1 MPSAVT
7 PSGDGQSLTRCILVI
22 AVSFLRYTE
31 TSSVH
36 LKINGGTTTGTKPK
50 QGKKEGRKEGREE
63 GRKGG
68 RKAGKRK
75 RCQSVRRQ
83 FEKSGT
89 ERGGGEKL
97 G

>member
-36 LKINGGTTTGTKPK
+36 LKINGGTTTATKTK
-50 QGKKEGRKEGREE
+50 QGKKEGREGGREE
-63 GRKGG
+63 GRQAKENVVS
-68 RKAGKRK
+68 
-75 RCQSVRRQ
+75 QLDVNLRRV
-83 FEKSGT
+83 GLRGVG
-89 ERGGGEKL
+89 ERN
-97 G
+97 

>member
-36 LKINGGTTTGTKPK
+36 LKINGGTTTATKPK
-50 QGKKEGRKEGREE
+50 QGKKEGRKEGREGGREE
-63 GRKGG
+63 GRKEG
-68 RKAGKRK
+68 RQKKTL
-75 RCQSVRRQ
+75 SV
-83 FEKSGT
+83 S
-89 ERGGGEKL
+89 
-97 G
+97 

>member
-63 GRKGG
+63 GRKEG
-68 RKAGKRK
+68 RQKKTL
-75 RCQSVRRQ
+75 SV
-83 FEKSGT
+83 S
-89 ERGGGEKL
+89 
-97 G
+97 

>member
-36 LKINGGTTTGTKPK
+36 LKINGGTTTATKPK
-50 QGKKEGRKEGREE
+50 QGKKEGRKEGREGGREE
-63 GRKGG
+63 GRQAKENVVS
-68 RKAGKRK
+68 
-75 RCQSVRRQ
+75 QLDVNLRRV
-83 FEKSGT
+83 GLRGVG
-89 ERGGGEKL
+89 ERN
-97 G
+97 